1 MKINKIIA
9 LLFPSRR
16 GNQLNGNKFNLF
28 EKTIGDQVPLSQ
40 GKPIEWKQDLKGLS
54 SNRIW
59 EFPSRRGNQLN
70 GNTAQKFPLPLTI

>member
-40 GKPIEWKQDLKGLS
+40 GKPIEWKRIKEQRGARESRVPLS
-54 SNRIW
+54 QGKPIEW
-59 EFPSRRGNQLN
+59 KPI
-70 GNTAQKFPLPLTI
+70 KF